1 MREDTGL
8 SHAERHA
15 RLFERIARPYAW
27 FFHGQ
32 LRTYARAFELGRAFL
47 PDPAGRRALDI
58 GCGTG
63 AFTRALAREGW
74 EVRGVDVARAML
86 ERARSRGLSCD
97 PGDALRGLAEPDG
110 SFDLVTA
117 AYVAHGLRREDRAKL
132 FSEMRR
138 LSRDTVLF
146 QDYTPDRNPLVTIV
160 EYLEHGDYF
169 NFIRTG
175 LEEMRK
181 AFPSVRV
188 VRVGPWAAW
197 YVCKVDGVPHR
208 LRG

>member
-1 MREDTGL
+1 MLADSGL
-8 SHAERHA
+8 SHAQRHA

-27 FFHGQ
+27 FYHGQ
-32 LRTYARAFELGRAFL
+32 LKNYAKAFEIGRPFL
-47 PDPAGRRALDI
+47 PNSESRKALDI

-74 EVRGVDVARAML
+74 EVRGVDVARAMV
-86 ERARSRGLSCD
+86 ERARARGLSCD
-97 PGDALRGLAEPDG
+97 PGDALRGLGEPDG
-110 SFDLVTA
+110 SYDLVTA
-117 AYVAHGLRREDRAKL
+117 AYVAHGLRKADRTKL
-132 FSEMRR
+132 FTEMRR

-146 QDYTPDRNPLVTIV
+146 HDYTPDRNPLVTFV

-175 LEEMRK
+175 LEELRE

-188 VRVGPWAAW
+188 VRVGSWAAW
-197 YVCKVDGVPHR
+197 YVCKVA
-208 LRG
+208 

>member
-1 MREDTGL
+1 MRTDSGL
-8 SHAERHA
+8 SHSERHA

-32 LRTYARAFELGRAFL
+32 LRTYARCFEIGRSLL

-86 ERARSRGLSCD
+86 ERARTQGLSCD
-97 PGDALRGLAEPDG
+97 PGDALRGLAEPDS

-146 QDYTPDRNPLVTIV
+146 HDYTADRSPLVTIV

-175 LEEMRK
+175 LEELRE
-181 AFPSVRV
+181 AFPSVQIL
-188 VRVGPWAAW
+188 RVGAWSAW
-197 YVCKVDGVPHR
+197 YVCRVG
-208 LRG
+208 

>member
-1 MREDTGL
+1 MRADPGL

-32 LRTYARAFELGRAFL
+32 LRTYSRAFELGRAFL
-47 PDPAGRRALDI
+47 PDPRGR
-58 GCGTG
+58 
-63 AFTRALAREGW
+63 RALAREGW

-97 PGDALRGLAEPDG
+97 PGDALRGLEEPDG

-132 FSEMRR
+132 FAEMRR

-146 QDYTPDRNPLVTIV
+146 QDYTPDRSLLVTIV

-175 LEEMRK
+175 LPELRE
-181 AFPSVRV
+181 AFPSVQV
-188 VRVGPWAAW
+188 VRVGPRAAW
-197 YVCKVDGVPHR
+197 YVCKAG
-208 LRG
+208 